1 MLDDLLQGFVLLT
14 DDDGVEEEY
23 RVLRVAEVEGKHY
36 ALLQSTVD
44 HEEEPLILRIEGDV
58 EEDTATLVGID
69 DDDEWDVVAEVFDTL
84 LFDIDEN

>member
-14 DDDGVEEEY
+14 DDEGVEEEY

-44 HEEEPLILRIEGDV
+44 HEEEPLILRIEGDI

>member
-44 HEEEPLILRIEGDV
+44 HEEEPLILRIEGDI

>member
-14 DDDGVEEEY
+14 DDEGVEEEY
-23 RVLRVAEVEGKHY
+23 RVLRVAEVGGKHY
-36 ALLQSTVD
+36 ALLQSTAD